1 MARLAIIAD
10 DLTGATDAAVAF
22 AVRGYPT
29 HVLLDPAYDAGA
41 DFIALTTESRHLS
54 PDDGAEQV
62 RLISRHHSGAD
73 EFYKKLDSTLRGNPA
88 AELFALMETTGET
101 RALIAP
107 AFPAQGRT
115 TVNGRQ
121 LLHGVALEQTEFYP
135 DITTSQLVE
144 LFQRPGADFPPRLIA
159 LGAVRQGSRRTAE
172 LLADPTPGLF
182 VVDAKTD
189 ADLDT
194 VAEAAHA
201 VGIRMLCGSAG
212 LCHALARRLPQQA
225 IPPSEHRRQPVP
237 RPILAVAG
245 SRHQATLDQV
255 RAAGNAHTFLLSPDR
270 VTVDTA
276 TAVRNMAV
284 VQLGLRRHTII
295 ETSQLDA
302 LDYEAFAVAE
312 WLALIVEAIFAD
324 FKPGGLV
331 LTGGDIAMCVCR
343 TLGARAVELRGEVQP
358 GIPWGTFHGGELD
371 GLPLA
376 TKAGGF
382 GGSDALAATIDFLR
396 NQA

>member
-29 HVLLDPAYDAGA
+29 HVLIDPAYDAGA

-54 PDDGAEQV
+54 PDNGAEQV
-62 RLISRHHSGAD
+62 RQVSLHHGGAGA
-73 EFYKKLDSTLRGNPA
+73 FYKKLDSTLRGNPA

-121 LLHGVALEQTEFYP
+121 LLNGVALEQTEFNP
-135 DITTSQLVE
+135 DVTTSQLVE
-144 LFQRPGADFPPRLIA
+144 RFQHPGADFPPRLIA
-159 LGAVRQGSRRTAE
+159 LGAVRQGSRRTAQ

-182 VVDAKTD
+182 VVDAETD

-194 VAEAAHA
+194 IAEAAHA
-201 VGIRMLCGSAG
+201 AGIRLLCGSAG
-212 LCHALARRLPQQA
+212 LCHALARRLPQRT
-225 IPPSEHRRQPVP
+225 IPRSGNRCQLAP

-245 SRHQATLDQV
+245 SRHQATLAQV
-255 RAAGNAHTFLLSPDR
+255 RAAGSATTFLLSPDR
-270 VTVDTA
+270 VTADTA
-276 TAVRNMAV
+276 AALRNMAV
-284 VQLGLRRHTII
+284 VQLDLRRHTII

-312 WLALIVEAIFAD
+312 WLALIVKAIRAV
-324 FKPGGLV
+324 FKPGGLI

-343 TLGARAVELRGEVQP
+343 KLGARAIDLRGEVQP
-358 GIPWGTFHGGELD
+358 GIPWGTIRGGELD
-371 GLPLA
+371 GLPIA

-382 GGSDALAATIDFLR
+382 GGPDALAATIEFLR
-396 NQA
+396 DQE